1 MLLFHTIFDSGYT
14 SCFLDSSI
22 FSTPFYLIPLE
33 VTPVG
38 FTQMSLISETRVDL
52 CSIVWRFFVMMF
64 VRFDILGLVTNRLTD
79 GQTRD
84 HRCAAHRV
92 IHRVTVA

>member
-1 MLLFHTIFDSGYT
+1 MAFEVICNVTVRFLKAMLLFRTIFDSGYT
-14 SCFLDSSI
+14 SCFLESSI

-52 CSIVWRFFVMMF
+52 CSRVAFF
-64 VRFDILGLVTNRLTD
+64 
-79 GQTRD
+79 RD
-84 HRCAAHRV
+84 DVCPF
-92 IHRVTVA
+92 